1 MTIVP
6 FVHEG
11 LGNSSYLVPLP
22 GGKAAL
28 VDPDRSAGRY
38 LAAAEA
44 HGLTV
49 THVFETHLHADFVSG
64 AREVAARTGA
74 TVFASAG
81 AEAQFPHRPL
91 SQGEVVEVEGYRF
104 EAVASPG
111 HTPEHVSYLLRPGG
125 GEPTL
130 FSGGSLI
137 VGGAART
144 DLISASL
151 TEELTRAQFRTIR
164 TAFSGLPDST
174 LLLPTHGGGSFC
186 STGSGSERTS
196 TLGQERRSNPLLG
209 AWDEKDFVRWFPT
222 TFPAVPRY
230 FFQLRAVNQRGP
242 RLRSEVPALA
252 ALEPAE
258 FERMTAGAVVVDVR
272 PQAAFMD
279 GHVPGAFSITFR
291 DAFAT
296 WLGWLVALDSPLLF
310 VLGEEQLERVL
321 EESLLVGHERFVG
334 VLRGGM
340 EAWNAA
346 GLASAWAILVDA
358 DAAREALRDGAV
370 PLDVREPDET
380 GSGTIPGAIQ
390 IPLGS
395 LSESLASLDRRRPIV
410 TYCGHGERSATA
422 LSILEK
428 AGFSELYNLN
438 GGIDAWK
445 EAGYQ
450 IVTD

>member
-38 LAAAEA
+38 LAVADA
-44 HGLTV
+44 HGLAV
-49 THVFETHLHADFVSG
+49 SHVFETHLHADFVSG

-81 AEAQFPHRPL
+81 ADAQFPHRPL
-91 SQGEVVEVEGYRF
+91 SAGEVVDIDGYRF

-111 HTPEHVSYLLRPGG
+111 HTPEHVSFLLRAE
-125 GEPTL
+125 GETPAL

-144 DLISASL
+144 DLISAVL

-164 TAFSGLPDST
+164 TAFSALPDST

-186 STGSGSERTS
+186 STGSGTERTS
-196 TLGQERRSNPLLG
+196 TLGQERQTNPLLG
-209 AWDEKDFVRWFPT
+209 TLEEEEFVRSFPA
-222 TFPAVPRY
+222 TFPAVPGY
-230 FFQLRAVNQRGP
+230 FFELRAVNRRGP
-242 RLRSEVPALA
+242 RLSSEVA
-252 ALEPAE
+252 APSSLEPTD
-258 FERMTAGAVVVDVR
+258 FERAAARAVVVDVR
-272 PQAAFMD
+272 PQATFMA
-279 GHVPGAFSITFR
+279 GHVPGALSITFR

-296 WLGWLVALDSPLLF
+296 WLGWVVPLEMPLLF
-310 VLGEEQLERVL
+310 VLGEEPLERVI
-321 EESLLVGHERFVG
+321 EESILVAHERFMG

-340 EAWNAA
+340 EAWQAA
-346 GLASAWAILVDA
+346 GLARARSVLVNA
-358 DAAREALRDGAV
+358 GEAREALRGGAV
-370 PLDVREPDET
+370 ALDVREREEVRSGRIPD
-380 GSGTIPGAIQ
+380 AVNL
-390 IPLGS
+390 PLGS
-395 LSESLASLDRRRPIV
+395 LSRMLVSLDRRRPIV

-422 LSILEK
+422 LSILER

-438 GGIDAWK
+438 GGIDAWR
-445 EAGYQ
+445 EAGYP
-450 IVTD
+450 ILTE